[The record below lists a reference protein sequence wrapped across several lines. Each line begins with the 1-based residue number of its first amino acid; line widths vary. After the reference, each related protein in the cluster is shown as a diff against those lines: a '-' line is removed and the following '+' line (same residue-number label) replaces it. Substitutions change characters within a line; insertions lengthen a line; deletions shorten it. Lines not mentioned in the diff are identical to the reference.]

1 MDSCYSVWMWGRVS
15 LSLNPSLKDSD
26 FTAPQKVWSQET
38 NDTPASPPPPLL
50 AWAWFVRIC
59 QKWRG
64 RGLWTISTGSGRIRA
79 SAGCKP
85 LDPGITFSFSS
96 WLRCLVTR
104 VWWLGGAPVW
114 CTVVLSQQK
123 GWQQFLS
130 PAKLIIRNGG
140 FQNVWLV
147 VKSCGLSV
155 VMDGELLLFSSAT
168 LKSTSHSDV
177 RKIGSGKNII

>member
-64 RGLWTISTGSGRIRA
+64 RALWTISTGSGRIRA

-114 CTVVLSQQK
+114 CTQLCSHNKKVDSSFYHRPNWSLEMEDFK
-123 GWQQFLS
+123 M
-130 PAKLIIRNGG
+130 
-140 FQNVWLV
+140 
-147 VKSCGLSV
+147 CGL
-155 VMDGELLLFSSAT
+155 L
-168 LKSTSHSDV
+168 
-177 RKIGSGKNII
+177 